1 MRKLLLLLLVGI
13 ALGYWIGWQDARV
26 NNETIVSRLV
36 TRVGGD
42 HRANL
47 VTDVDKQMQ
56 DAER

>member
-1 MRKLLLLLLVGI
+1 MKKILLFVVGI
-13 ALGYWIGWQDARV
+13 AAGYWIGWQDAQV
-26 NNETIVSRLV
+26 NDVQVVSRIV

-47 VTDVDKQMQ
+47 VTDVNRQMR